1 MNAPDSPD
9 LGPIRWPKPGQ
20 SLQLPRPHGSAD
32 GLLLANWLS
41 ERLSSSHTRLA
52 GRQSGAAALLVAT
65 DPGDAGRLSREILAF
80 APSLRI
86 RQLADWEILP

>member
-32 GLLLANWLS
+32 GLLIANWLT
-41 ERLSSSHTRLA
+41 ERLSSANTKL
-52 GRQSGAAALLVAT
+52 GTRQSGAAALLVAA
-65 DPGDAGRLSREILAF
+65 DPADAGRLTREILAF

-86 RQLADWEILP
+86 RQLADW